1 MYKDQIHNFI
11 IIEIKYYVGSNDIMI
26 VEFRVL
32 DVEFLNYIYIS
43 PILEAGVFPPLA
55 DKKKRKKSPII
66 SIRTGILKL

>member
-11 IIEIKYYVGSNDIMI
+11 ILEINYYVGSNDIMI

-43 PILEAGVFPPLA
+43 PILEGGVNFSTFGSQKI
-55 DKKKRKKSPII
+55 KKAR
-66 SIRTGILKL
+66 